1 MKHLTAQVRISTREQ
16 SNVGSFIAKSTE
28 DNTEMIQQIK
38 SACDEQSRGSSEIV
52 AAMKSI
58 EGSTQTNLDATGIL
72 NQAVANLL
80 DQAKVL
86 QREMG
91 VFKT

>member
-1 MKHLTAQVRISTREQ
+1 MTNIEESTR
-16 SNVGSFIAKSTE
+16 
-28 DNTEMIQQIK
+28 
-38 SACDEQSRGSSEIV
+38 
-52 AAMKSI
+52 
-58 EGSTQTNLDATGIL
+58 TNLDATGIL

-80 DQAKVL
+80 EQAKVL